1 MYFSRSNSLI
11 FQNFDK
17 YPFVTYSGFNIMLS
31 NKFHR
36 TDGDKSIILIRFL
49 VGVVFLSEGL
59 QKFIYPGLRGSGRFE
74 SIGIPF
80 PEFSGVMVGG
90 FEVVCGLLV
99 LAGFLT
105 RFAVIPLIIIMLT
118 ALFTT
123 KLPILLGNG
132 FWGFSLRELEHYGL
146 LSMLHESR
154 NDLAMLIGSIF
165 LWIKGGGYW
174 SVDLMLFNDKEV
186 PQHFQ

>member
-1 MYFSRSNSLI
+1 
-11 FQNFDK
+11 
-17 YPFVTYSGFNIMLS
+17 
-31 NKFHR
+31 
-36 TDGDKSIILIRFL
+36 
-49 VGVVFLSEGL
+49 
-59 QKFIYPGLRGSGRFE
+59 
-74 SIGIPF
+74 
-80 PEFSGVMVGG
+80 MVGG
-90 FEVVCGLLV
+90 FEIVCGLLV

-105 RFAVIPLIIIMLT
+105 RFAVVPLIIIMLT

-123 KLPILLGNG
+123 KLPILIGTG

-174 SVDLMLFNDKEV
+174 SVDFRIQNNN
-186 PQHFQ
+186 

>member
-1 MYFSRSNSLI
+1 MTHQQMTQTDS
-11 FQNFDK
+11 DK
-17 YPFVTYSGFNIMLS
+17 AT
-31 NKFHR
+31 
-36 TDGDKSIILIRFL
+36 ILIRFM
-49 VGVVFLSEGL
+49 VGVVFASEGL
-59 QKFIYPGLRGSGRFE
+59 QKFLYPGMRGAGRFE

-80 PEFSGVMVGG
+80 PEFSGYMVGG
-90 FEVVCGLLV
+90 FEIICGLLV

-105 RFAVIPLIIIMLT
+105 RYAAIPLIIIMIT

-123 KLPILLGNG
+123 KLPILLGTG
-132 FWGFSLRELEHYGL
+132 FWGFSLRSLDHYGL

-174 SVDLMLFNDKEV
+174 SVDFNWMQKKM
-186 PQHFQ
+186 HK